1 MVRMFGIRAIS
12 LSRLCDNGIRL
23 THSPESGAKL
33 PVNDRGVSTSGSA
46 GMGHPAQPALAA
58 SQEYGST
65 SPPLIQTSK
74 WRWFAVER
82 PVLPTKP
89 INWPAATVCPACT

>member
-1 MVRMFGIRAIS
+1 MVRMSGVRAIS

-33 PVNDRGVSTSGSA
+33 RMNARGVSACGY
-46 GMGHPAQPALAA
+46 GGVAQPAFAA

-65 SPPLIQTSK
+65 RPPLIQTSK

-89 INWPAATVCPACT
+89 IS

>member
-1 MVRMFGIRAIS
+1 MVRMLGVRSIS
-12 LSRLCDNGIRL
+12 LSRRYDNGIRL
-23 THSPESGAKL
+23 THSRGCRAKTTDEL
-33 PVNDRGVSTSGSA
+33 SVCPLGNARD
-46 GMGHPAQPALAA
+46 QPALVA

-74 WRWFAVER
+74 WRWLAVER

-89 INWPAATVCPACT
+89 IS

>member
-33 PVNDRGVSTSGSA
+33 PVNARGVSSSA
-46 GMGHPAQPALAA
+46 YGGVGHAAQPALAA
-58 SQEYGST
+58 SQE
-65 SPPLIQTSK
+65 
-74 WRWFAVER
+74 
-82 PVLPTKP
+82 
-89 INWPAATVCPACT
+89 

>member
-1 MVRMFGIRAIS
+1 MVRMSGIRAIS

-33 PVNDRGVSTSGSA
+33 PVNARGVSRCA
-46 GMGHPAQPALAA
+46 AQPALAA
-58 SQEYGST
+58 SHEYGST

-89 INWPAATVCPACT
+89 IS